1 MIPYPRAHFKREF
14 HRVFILGFL
23 SCNSPARVSFPEAA
37 GIILVRGAGAVVKV
51 G

>member
-1 MIPYPRAHFKREF
+1 MK
-14 HRVFILGFL
+14 L
-23 SCNSPARVSFPEAA
+23 SANIRRKSKLSFPEAA